1 MTLRRLMLDNA
12 GRGPIP
18 RSPVPPLPTTHY
30 RLSIT
35 QIAFPSL
42 SPYHSSPAVAAA
54 VNMQRIF
61 QYYGRYQS
69 LRGGF
74 SSFPGWAKLL
84 VLLAAIPGIILLVL
98 SILAAVVSI
107 AVLSL
112 LTVPVY
118 KLVSWVAGTARR
130 DDENII
136 AATVGPVE
144 DVEIEP
150 QNEVVPSDVVSGQ
163 PRPRRQIDVRIIE

>member
-1 MTLRRLMLDNA
+1 
-12 GRGPIP
+12 
-18 RSPVPPLPTTHY
+18 
-30 RLSIT
+30 
-35 QIAFPSL
+35 
-42 SPYHSSPAVAAA
+42 
-54 VNMQRIF
+54 MQRIF

-74 SSFPGWAKLL
+74 SSFLGWARLL
-84 VLLAAIPGIILLVL
+84 VLLAAVPGILLLVL

-130 DDENII
+130 DDDNII
-136 AATVGPVE
+136 AATVGPIE

-150 QNEVVPSDVVSGQ
+150 QNEVIASDPVAGQ
-163 PRPRRQIDVRIIE
+163 PRPRRQIEVRIIE

>member
-1 MTLRRLMLDNA
+1 
-12 GRGPIP
+12 
-18 RSPVPPLPTTHY
+18 
-30 RLSIT
+30 
-35 QIAFPSL
+35 
-42 SPYHSSPAVAAA
+42 
-54 VNMQRIF
+54 MQRLF
-61 QYYGRYQS
+61 HYYNRYTGIK
-69 LRGGF
+69 GGF
-74 SSFPGWAKLL
+74 SSLPGWARSL
-84 VLLAAIPGIILLVL
+84 VALAAIPGILLLVL

-130 DDENII
+130 DDDNII
-136 AATVGPVE
+136 AATVGPIE

-150 QNEVVPSDVVSGQ
+150 QIEVIPSDLAASQ